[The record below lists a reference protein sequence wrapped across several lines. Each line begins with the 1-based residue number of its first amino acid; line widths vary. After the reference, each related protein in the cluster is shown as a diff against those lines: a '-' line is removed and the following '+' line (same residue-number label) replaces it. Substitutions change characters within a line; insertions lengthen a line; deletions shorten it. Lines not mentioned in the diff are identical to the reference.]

1 MYVESHTCNLGLRCV
16 HTCARARARTHTHAH
31 TQTFKRKLKWSEL
44 THECTYKFSDFG
56 MVRMHRHLHFLPF
69 MG

>member
-1 MYVESHTCNLGLRCV
+1 MYVVSHTHNLGLRCV
-16 HTCARARARTHTHAH
+16 HMCLHAH
-31 TQTFKRKLKWSEL
+31 THTYTHKQTFKRKLKWSEL

-56 MVRMHRHLHFLPF
+56 MIRTHVHLHSLPF